1 MKLEKLLT
9 WISNLMAVCGFVIII
24 CAISMDDF
32 YTSAYM
38 YNSFTNTVLLI
49 VIGLIMFVPKVLEMI
64 LDCWED

>member
-24 CAISMDDF
+24 CAVSMDDF

-38 YNSFTNTVLLI
+38 YHSFTNTVLLI

-64 LDCWED
+64 LDCWEE